1 MLKTPQR
8 FTQQTPQD
16 NTQHPLQT
24 TVASAKAPDFMRHKQ
39 RGASTVDVMIAAGF
53 VIGAL
58 VFTISIYPRI
68 VNSANISQFQV
79 DAAVIS
85 SAAERWKKARSNYTG
100 VSMAVLCAQN
110 ILTKNGSICGS
121 TNTGANTNAFGG
133 SWTLAPAA
141 NPGLYTVTGTLP
153 NDPDVIAE
161 LADAM
166 APTTRGNCQSAT
178 GCNTL
183 STTATGVSMTY

>member
-1 MLKTPQR
+1 MNVAS
-8 FTQQTPQD
+8 QQTLQD
-16 NTQHPLQT
+16 NVKHSAPSTQT
-24 TVASAKAPDFMRHKQ
+24 RRFMRNKQ

-53 VIGAL
+53 IIGAL
-58 VFTISIYPRI
+58 VLTILIYPRI
-68 VNSANISQFQV
+68 VASKNISAFQV
-79 DAAVIS
+79 DAATIS
-85 SAAERWKKARSNYTG
+85 SATERWKKARSNYTG
-100 VSMAVLCAQN
+100 VSIPVLCAQN
-110 ILTKNGSICGS
+110 ILPKDGTICGS
-121 TNTGANTNAFGG
+121 GNNGTNTNSFGG
-133 SWTLAPAA
+133 NWTVVPAS

-178 GCNTL
+178 GCSTL

>member
-1 MLKTPQR
+1 MLKTPL
-8 FTQQTPQD
+8 FSFKKKLKNMPL
-16 NTQHPLQT
+16 NTLAPTHPHN
-24 TVASAKAPDFMRHKQ
+24 VMHHKQ

-85 SAAERWKKARSNYTG
+85 SAAHRWKKARSNYTG
-100 VSMAVLCAQN
+100 VDISSLCTQN
-110 ILTKNGSICGS
+110 ILTKGGSICGAS
-121 TNTGANTNAFGG
+121 NDGKKTNPFGG
-133 SWTLAPAA
+133 DWTLAAAA
-141 NPGLYTVTGTLP
+141 NPGLFTLTGTLP
-153 NDPDVIAE
+153 EDKDVIAE

-178 GCNTL
+178 GCTTL
-183 STTATGVSMTY
+183 SQTTTGVAMTY